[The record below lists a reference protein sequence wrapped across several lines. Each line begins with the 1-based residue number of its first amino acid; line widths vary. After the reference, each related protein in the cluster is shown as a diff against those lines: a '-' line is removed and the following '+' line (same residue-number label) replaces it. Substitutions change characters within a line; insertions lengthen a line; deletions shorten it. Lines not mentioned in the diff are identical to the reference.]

1 MGDAFPSDRKQ
12 RREALLDDV
21 DKIAPVLQACGAK
34 SEEPGTLSHEAVIA
48 LRTMGRVGLKPCTEM
63 GGSEADPVTQMMV
76 REQLAYLDKVMTD
89 ANVPTQA
96 ICFFAAG
103 RAARGGNGFPVCA
116 RRRFNGGIGHAQWV
130 PGATVERAL
139 MYERY
144 QRLYDRVSSKR
155 RPDGA
160 AIADARAICV
170 CATDVAT
177 ETATMC
183 HHVAGNTRGHPMS
196 AAVCCAP
203 STSLACTR
211 R

>member
-48 LRTMGRVGLKPCTEM
+48 LRTMGMVELKPCTQM
-63 GGSEADPVTQMMV
+63 GGSGADSVTEMMV
-76 REQLAYLDKVMTD
+76 LEQLACLEKVVTD
-89 ANVPTQA
+89 ADGPTEA
-96 ICFFAAG
+96 AAG
-103 RAARGGNGFPVCA
+103 RAVRGRNGFAVGA
-116 RRRFNGGIGHAQWV
+116 RRRFSRGIGHAQWV
-130 PGATVERAL
+130 PGTTVERAL

-144 QRLYDRVSSKR
+144 QRLCDSVSTKR
-155 RPDGA
+155 RPDRA
-160 AIADARAICV
+160 AVADARAICV

-177 ETATMC
+177 ETATMGDY
-183 HHVAGNTRGHPMS
+183 VAGNTRGHTIS
-196 AAVCCAP
+196 SAVCCAP
-203 STSLACTR
+203 SASLAFTR